1 MDWINLS
8 EKILP
13 FVKKYKYVI
22 LVLFLGILLMLI
34 PSRKEEPAVQTQQT
48 AAVTTKSP
56 AEELEEILS
65 KIEGVGKVRVLL
77 TEASGPETVYQT
89 DEDRSDT
96 GSLRVE
102 TVIVT
107 DGSRGQNGLI
117 KRVDPPSYLGAV
129 VVCQG
134 ADRPSIQL
142 AIVEAVSNVTA
153 IPSDRITV
161 LKMK

>member
-34 PSRKEEPAVQTQQT
+34 PSRKEEPAVQTHQT